1 MRSLIGRTDGACRGN
16 PGPAS
21 IGVALYDAS
30 RNGSD
35 RPDAPPDATI
45 SAAIGTTTNNVAE
58 WKAVI
63 SAIELAAELG
73 ASELRL
79 LLDSKLVVE
88 QLNGRWR
95 VRDAKLAPL
104 CDEARARL
112 ESFTAWSAAHVPREQ
127 NGQADALANEGLDRA
142 LRGGPAWVV
151 RRPDDVVR
159 SRGASDRAADRTAG
173 NTSAT
178 EADGAATRLTLLGT
192 GASRGVPRVG
202 CRCEVCLSKDAR
214 NQRLRSSLLLE
225 WRDPATK
232 TSCAVVID
240 PGMDLREQAL
250 RVGLERLDGA
260 LITHI
265 HVDHTGGIDEL
276 RAYTDAQDAVMEVG
290 AGPETCVELMRRWEY
305 AFDGRTAPGHGIP
318 ALRLVEARPHV
329 QIRGRT
335 FEAIPL
341 VHGRR
346 PAHGWRSGGV
356 AYLTDVSSVAP
367 SSRER
372 LKGLDTLII
381 SALRDLPHP
390 THQTVEEALAVIAA
404 LEPRRAILTHLDH
417 DLDYQ
422 ELAARLPDGVLAGF
436 DGLVVE
442 VAAR

>member
-1 MRSLIGRTDGACRGN
+1 MRSLICRTDGACRGN

-21 IGVALYDAS
+21 IGVALYDAERS
-30 RNGSD
+30 GAD
-35 RPDAPPDATI
+35 RPEAQPDATI

-73 ASELRL
+73 ASDLRL

-104 CDEARARL
+104 CDEARVRL
-112 ESFTAWSAAHVPREQ
+112 DRFATWSATHVPREQ
-127 NGQADALANEGLDRA
+127 NSQADALANEALDRA

-151 RRPDDVVR
+151 RRPDDAVR
-159 SRGASDRAADRTAG
+159 SKPVSRDEGSGDDASVV
-173 NTSAT
+173 
-178 EADGAATRLTLLGT
+178 DGAATRLTLLGT

-202 CRCEVCLSKDAR
+202 CRCNVCLSRDQR
-214 NQRLRSSLLLE
+214 NKRLRSSLLIE
-225 WRDPATK
+225 WRDPATE
-232 TSCAVVID
+232 TPCAVVVD
-240 PGMDLREQAL
+240 PGMDLRQQAL

-276 RAYTDAQDAVMEVG
+276 RAYTDAQEFVMEVG
-290 AGPETCVELMRRWEY
+290 AAPETCAELLRRWEY
-305 AFDGRTAPGHGIP
+305 AFDGRTPPGHGIP
-318 ALRLVEARPHV
+318 ALRLVESSPRM

-346 PAHGWRSGGV
+346 PAHGWRSGSV
-356 AYLTDVSSVAP
+356 AYLTDVSSVTP
-367 SSRER
+367 SSRAR
-372 LKGLDTLII
+372 LAGLDTLIV

-390 THQTVEEALAVIAA
+390 THQTVDEALALIAD
-404 LEPRRAILTHLDH
+404 LGPRRAILTHLDH
-417 DLDYQ
+417 DLDYH
-422 ELAARLPDGVLAGF
+422 ELSARLPDGVVAGF

-442 VAAR
+442 VSAR

>member
-1 MRSLIGRTDGACRGN
+1 MRALIGRTDGACRGN

-30 RNGSD
+30 RDGAEHPS
-35 RPDAPPDATI
+35 AQPDATI

-63 SAIELAAELG
+63 AAIELAAELG
-73 ASELRL
+73 ASELQL

-88 QLNGRWR
+88 QLSGRWR

-112 ESFTAWSAAHVPREQ
+112 ARFAVWGATHVSRSE
-127 NGQADALANEGLDRA
+127 NHQADALANEGLDRA

-151 RRPDDVVR
+151 RRPDDR
-159 SRGASDRAADRTAG
+159 ARARGAASLAGAEVGGADA
-173 NTSAT
+173 S
-178 EADGAATRLTLLGT
+178 GALTRLTLLGS

-202 CRCEVCLSKDAR
+202 CRCEVCLSKDVR
-214 NQRLRSSLLLE
+214 NQRLRSSLLVE
-225 WRDPATK
+225 WRDASTN
-232 TSCAVVID
+232 TSRAVVID
-240 PGMDLREQAL
+240 PGMDLRQQAL
-250 RVGLERLDGA
+250 RAGITRLDGA

-276 RAYTDAQDAVMEVG
+276 RAYTDAQEEVLDVG
-290 AGPETCVELMRRWEY
+290 AAPETCTELLRRWEY

-318 ALRLVEARPHV
+318 SLRLVEAVTSV
-329 QIRGRT
+329 QLGGRT
-335 FEAIPL
+335 FHAIPL

-346 PAHGWRSGGV
+346 PAHGWRSGAI
-356 AYLTDVSSVAP
+356 AYLTDVSAVLPA
-367 SSRER
+367 SREQ
-372 LKGLDTLII
+372 LLGLDTLIL

-390 THQTVEEALAVIAA
+390 THQTVEEALALIAA
-404 LEPRRAILTHLDH
+404 LKPRLAILTHLDH
-417 DLDYQ
+417 DLDFA
-422 ELAARLPDGVLAGF
+422 ELSSRLPDGVLVGF

>member
-1 MRSLIGRTDGACRGN
+1 MRALIGRTDGACRGN

-30 RNGSD
+30 RDGAEHPS
-35 RPDAPPDATI
+35 AQPDATI

-58 WKAVI
+58 WKALI

-73 ASELRL
+73 ASELKL

-88 QLNGRWR
+88 QLHGRWR

-112 ESFTAWSAAHVPREQ
+112 ARFAAWSAVHVPREE
-127 NGQADALANEGLDRA
+127 NHQADALANEGLDRA

-151 RRPDDVVR
+151 RRPDDRARAR
-159 SRGASDRAADRTAG
+159 SAAAG
-173 NTSAT
+173 NGLPD
-178 EADGAATRLTLLGT
+178 ADDLSGAAVTTLTVLGS

-202 CRCEVCLSKDAR
+202 CRCEVCISKDVR
-214 NQRLRSSLLLE
+214 NQRLRSSLLVE
-225 WRDPATK
+225 WRDPANA
-232 TSCAVVID
+232 TSRAVVID
-240 PGMDLREQAL
+240 PGMDLRQQAL
-250 RVGLERLDGA
+250 RSGISRLDGA

-276 RAYTDAQDAVMEVG
+276 RTYTDAQEEVLDVG
-290 AGPETCVELMRRWEY
+290 AAPETCTELLHRWEY

-318 ALRLVEARPHV
+318 SLRLVEAAPHV
-329 QIRGRT
+329 RLGGRT

-346 PAHGWRSGGV
+346 PAHGWRGGGF
-356 AYLTDVSSVAP
+356 AYLTDVSAVSPA
-367 SSRER
+367 SRER
-372 LKGLDTLII
+372 LLGLDTLIV

-390 THQTVEEALAVIAA
+390 THQTVEEALALIVA
-404 LEPRRAILTHLDH
+404 LGPRLAILTHLDH

-422 ELAARLPDGVLAGF
+422 DLSARLPDGVLAGF
-436 DGLVVE
+436 DGLAVSVE
-442 VAAR
+442 AR

>member
-1 MRSLIGRTDGACRGN
+1 MRALIARTDGACRGN

-30 RNGSD
+30 RDGAAHPS
-35 RPDAPPDATI
+35 AQPDATI

-73 ASELRL
+73 ASELQL
-79 LLDSKLVVE
+79 FLDSKLVVE

-112 ESFTAWSAAHVPREQ
+112 TRFAVWSATHVPREE
-127 NGQADALANEGLDRA
+127 NHQADALANEGLDRA

-151 RRPDDVVR
+151 RRPDDVAR
-159 SRGASDRAADRTAG
+159 SRGASSSNGLASDDGGSSR
-173 NTSAT
+173 SAT
-178 EADGAATRLTLLGT
+178 TLTLLGT

-202 CRCEVCLSKDAR
+202 GRCEVCISKYVR
-214 NQRLRSSLLLE
+214 NQRLRSSLLME
-225 WRDPATK
+225 WRDAVTAT
-232 TSCAVVID
+232 SRAVIVD
-240 PGMDLREQAL
+240 PGMDLRQQSM
-250 RVGLERLDGA
+250 RFGITRLDGA

-276 RAYTDAQDAVMEVG
+276 RAYTDAQEEVLDVG
-290 AGPETCVELMRRWEY
+290 AGPETCTELLRRWEY

-318 ALRLVEARPHV
+318 SLRLVEAVPHI
-329 QIRGRT
+329 QLGGRA

-341 VHGRR
+341 IHGRR
-346 PAHGWRSGGV
+346 PAHGWRSGAV
-356 AYLTDVSSVAP
+356 AYLTDVSGVSQA
-367 SSRER
+367 SRER
-372 LKGLDTLII
+372 LRDLEILIV

-390 THQTVEEALAVIAA
+390 THQTVEEALALIAD
-404 LEPRRAILTHLDH
+404 LGPRLAILTHLDH

-422 ELAARLPDGVLAGF
+422 ELSARLPQGVLAGF